1 VLPYPRR
8 DGTSRVLVQACPVAG
23 VGVSFEVVDAILLV
37 AIAAVLVVPM
47 ARRVHRRR
55 FDPFEPIV
63 LFAAAYGVM
72 FVVRPAAMLAKDAVS
87 YTGPRTTLDVSAT
100 FTEMLAI
107 ALLGAVSFVAAYELV
122 LRRADRHT
130 ATVAGPDLDFGRATL
145 LAIGLAALGIGSF
158 AVFLASADGI
168 ATLEAT
174 FRSGR
179 EAGLDPTIEANRYL
193 WQAFFVLVPAAVILL
208 AVGSAEHRPAVVA
221 AALVVIA
228 IFLLREIPLG
238 ARISLL
244 PLVGGL
250 FVLYYLRLSSRPSLR
265 TLLVLVLLAVFASA
279 FLSDLRARTT
289 RGETVME
296 TFSRAASPSRLADSV
311 LLGPDSEMAPT
322 FAAALTVIPES
333 LGHSYGE
340 TIFGD
345 LVVRPIPRPLWEGK
359 PEPPRERL
367 VATLWRSEREAAA
380 INPEFS
386 VLLYPY
392 WDFGL
397 IGVAIGLALAG
408 AGCRAF
414 YRYLGD
420 RETET
425 SAQVLYALAIWFV
438 VIGLRNSPVDTLIL
452 AVFIVAPAWVVFRFA
467 RRDRGGIPNQRL
479 PREGRAAA

>member
-1 VLPYPRR
+1 MSSEL
-8 DGTSRVLVQACPVAG
+8 
-23 VGVSFEVVDAILLV
+23 VDAILVV
-37 AIAAVLVVPM
+37 AIAAVLLVPI
-47 ARRVHRRR
+47 ARRVRARR

-87 YTGPRTTLDVSAT
+87 YTGPQTTLDVSAT
-100 FTEMLAI
+100 FTEMIAI
-107 ALLGAVSFVAAYELV
+107 ALLGAVSFVAAYELI

-130 ATVAGPDLDFGRATL
+130 ATVAGPDVDFRRATL

-158 AVFLASADGI
+158 AVFLASSDGI
-168 ATLEAT
+168 ATLEAI
-174 FRSGR
+174 FRLGR
-179 EAGLDPTIEANRYL
+179 EAGLDSAIEANRYL
-193 WQAFFVLVPAAVILL
+193 WQAFFVLVPAAVTLL
-208 AVGSAEHRPAVVA
+208 AVGSTDHRPAVVA
-221 AALVVIA
+221 VALALIA
-228 IFLLREIPLG
+228 IFLLRAIPLG

-250 FVLYYLRLSSRPSLR
+250 FVLYYLRRSSRPSLR
-265 TLLVLVLLAVFASA
+265 TLVALLLLAVFSSA
-279 FLSDLRARTT
+279 FLSDLRARTA
-289 RGETVME
+289 RGETVVE
-296 TFSRAASPSRLADSV
+296 TVARAASPSRLADSV
-311 LLGPDSEMAPT
+311 LLGPDTEMAPT

-333 LGHSYGE
+333 LGRSYGK

-367 VATLWRSEREAAA
+367 IATLWPSKHTAGA

-386 VLLYPY
+386 VLLYLY

-408 AGCRAF
+408 VACRAL
-414 YRYLGD
+414 YRYLCNRKTD
-420 RETET
+420 T
-425 SAQVLYALAIWFV
+425 SAQVLYGLALWFV

-452 AVFIVAPAWVVFRFA
+452 AAFIVAPAWLVFRFA
-467 RRDRGGIPNQRL
+467 RPALPGAASQSL
-479 PREGRAAA
+479 PREGGVAA

>member
-1 VLPYPRR
+1 
-8 DGTSRVLVQACPVAG
+8 
-23 VGVSFEVVDAILLV
+23 
-37 AIAAVLVVPM
+37 
-47 ARRVHRRR
+47 
-55 FDPFEPIV
+55 
-63 LFAAAYGVM
+63 
-72 FVVRPAAMLAKDAVS
+72 MLAKDAVS

-145 LAIGLAALGIGSF
+145 LAIGLAALGIGS
-158 AVFLASADGI
+158 
-168 ATLEAT
+168 
-174 FRSGR
+174 
-179 EAGLDPTIEANRYL
+179 
-193 WQAFFVLVPAAVILL
+193 
-208 AVGSAEHRPAVVA
+208 
-221 AALVVIA
+221 
-228 IFLLREIPLG
+228 
-238 ARISLL
+238 
-244 PLVGGL
+244 
-250 FVLYYLRLSSRPSLR
+250 
-265 TLLVLVLLAVFASA
+265 LAVFASA

-289 RGETVME
+289 RGETVTE

-333 LGHSYGE
+333 LGHSYGK

-367 VATLWRSEREAAA
+367 VATLWRSEREAGA

-408 AGCRAF
+408 AGCRVF

-467 RRDRGGIPNQRL
+467 RRDRGGIPNQPL
-479 PREGRAAA
+479 PREGGAVA

>member
-1 VLPYPRR
+1 MSSKL
-8 DGTSRVLVQACPVAG
+8 LAA
-23 VGVSFEVVDAILLV
+23 ALV
-37 AIAAVLVVPM
+37 AVIAAVLLVPI
-47 ARRVHRRR
+47 ARRVRIRA

-72 FVVRPAAMLAKDAVS
+72 FVVRPAAMLAEDAVT

-107 ALLGAVSFVAAYELV
+107 ALLGAVSFVAGYELV
-122 LRRADRHT
+122 SRRADRHT

-145 LAIGLAALGIGSF
+145 LALGLAALGIGSF

-168 ATLEAT
+168 ATLEAI

-179 EAGLDPTIEANRYL
+179 EAGLDPAIEANRYL
-193 WQAFFVLVPAAVILL
+193 WQGFFLLVPAAVVLL
-208 AVGSAEHRPAVVA
+208 AVGSAQHRPAVVA
-221 AALVVIA
+221 VALVLVA
-228 IFLLREIPLG
+228 IFLLRGIPLG

-244 PLVGGL
+244 PLLGGL
-250 FVLYYLRLSSRPSLR
+250 FVLYYLRRSSRPSLR
-265 TLLVLVLLAVFASA
+265 TLVVLVLLAVFASA
-279 FLSDLRARTT
+279 FLSDLRGRTT

-296 TFSRAASPSRLADSV
+296 TLSRAASPSRLADSV

-322 FAAALTVIPES
+322 LAAALMVIPES
-333 LGHSYGE
+333 LDHSYGK

-345 LVVRPIPRPLWEGK
+345 LVVRPIPRPLWEAK

-367 VATLWRSEREAAA
+367 VAMLWPSEREAEA

-386 VLLYPY
+386 VLLYLY

-408 AGCRAF
+408 AGCRAS
-414 YRYLGD
+414 YRYLAD
-420 RETET
+420 RETEA

-452 AVFIVAPAWVVFRFA
+452 AAFIVAPAWVVLEVA
-467 RRDRGGIPNQRL
+467 RRDPDGVPNQPL
-479 PREGRAAA
+479 PREGAAAA

>member
-1 VLPYPRR
+1 
-8 DGTSRVLVQACPVAG
+8 
-23 VGVSFEVVDAILLV
+23 VSSELVDAILV
-37 AIAAVLVVPM
+37 AAIAAVLLVPI
-47 ARRVHRRR
+47 ARRVRGRR

-63 LFAAAYGVM
+63 LFAVAYGVM
-72 FVVRPAAMLAKDAVS
+72 FVARPAAMLGKDAVS

-100 FTEMLAI
+100 FSEMLAI

-122 LRRADRHT
+122 LRRAHRHT
-130 ATVAGPDLDFGRATL
+130 ATVAGTDLDFGRTTL
-145 LAIGLAALGIGSF
+145 LAFALAAIGIGSF
-158 AVFLASADGI
+158 AVFLASSDGI
-168 ATLEAT
+168 ATLEAI

-179 EAGLDPTIEANRYL
+179 EAGLDSAIEANRYL

-208 AVGSAEHRPAVVA
+208 AVGSTERRPAAVAVAVV
-221 AALVVIA
+221 LIA
-228 IFLLREIPLG
+228 IFLLRAVPLG

-250 FVLYYLRLSSRPSLR
+250 FVLYYLRRSARPSLR
-265 TLLVLVLLAVFASA
+265 TLAVLVLFAVFASA
-279 FLSDLRARTT
+279 FLSDLRARAT
-289 RGETVME
+289 RGETVIE
-296 TFSRAASPSRLADSV
+296 TLAHAASPSRLADSV

-333 LGHSYGE
+333 LGHSYGK

-367 VATLWRSEREAAA
+367 VATLWPSEAGA

-386 VLLYPY
+386 VLLYLY

-397 IGVAIGLALAG
+397 IGVAIGLVLAG
-408 AGCRAF
+408 VGCSAL
-414 YRYLGD
+414 YHYLSD
-420 RETET
+420 RKTDT
-425 SAQVLYALAIWFV
+425 SAQVLYGLALWFV

-452 AVFIVAPAWVVFRFA
+452 AVFIVAPAWIVFRFA
-467 RRDRGGIPNQRL
+467 RRPSGGAANQTL
-479 PREGRAAA
+479 PREGGVAA